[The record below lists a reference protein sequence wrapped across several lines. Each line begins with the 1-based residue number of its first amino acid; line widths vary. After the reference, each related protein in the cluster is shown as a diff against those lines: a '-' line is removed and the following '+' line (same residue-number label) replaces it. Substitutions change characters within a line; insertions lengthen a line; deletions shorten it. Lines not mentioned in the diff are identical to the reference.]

1 MSTYQ
6 WVLFLHLLSAFLL
19 ASGALAYHLL
29 HFALLK
35 RQRPSEIAELF
46 GAARVMQLGLQAGA
60 MGTIIF
66 GIWLA
71 YIGEPDY
78 GLGQG
83 WIIAAIVLWV
93 AANAFG
99 AVGGKI
105 YEGAQKLAAQLAA
118 AGDAPSAEL
127 TALIRSPRAA
137 VMTWASTLLV
147 VTILVLM
154 VWKPGG
160 SI

>member
-1 MSTYQ
+1 MSAYQ
-6 WVLFLHLLSAFLL
+6 WVLFLHLLSAFMLGG
-19 ASGALAYHLL
+19 AALAYHLL
-29 HFALLK
+29 HLALL
-35 RQRPSEIAELF
+35 RRDRPSEVAELF
-46 GAARVMQLGLQAGA
+46 GAAKAVELGLQAGA
-60 MGTIIF
+60 IGTIVF

-93 AANAFG
+93 VANGLG

-105 YEGAQKLAAQLAA
+105 YERARKLAAQLSA

-127 TALIRSPRAA
+127 TALVRSPRAA
-137 VMTWASTLLV
+137 ALTWGSTLMI
-147 VTILVLM
+147 VTVLVLM

-160 SI
+160 SL

>member
-1 MSTYQ
+1 VSTYQ

-19 ASGALAYHLL
+19 AGGALAYHIL
-29 HFALLK
+29 HFTLLQ
-35 RQRPSEIAELF
+35 RERPSEIAELF
-46 GAARVMQLGLQAGA
+46 GAGRIFSFAIQAGA

-93 AANAFG
+93 VSSGLGAA
-99 AVGGKI
+99 GGKI
-105 YEGAQKLAAQLAA
+105 YEGGQKLAAQLAA

-127 TALIRSPRAA
+127 TAIIRSPRAA
-137 VMTWASTLLV
+137 ALTWASTLMV
-147 VTILVLM
+147 VAILVLM
-154 VWKPGG
+154 VFKPGG
-160 SI
+160 SL